1 MKLLLDMIGRV
12 VETADIFEMSCKNE
26 SAAAEMSYNAMKGK
40 GFLMKREQLAYDQPK
55 TRIYRFDDNDRI
67 LTESGIVESAEYA
80 ANALNEYL
88 GGTNTTIE

>member
-1 MKLLLDMIGRV
+1 MN
-12 VETADIFEMSCKNE
+12 KNGLKYE
-26 SAAAEMSYNAMKGK
+26 P
-40 GFLMKREQLAYDQPK
+40 PK

-67 LTESGIVESAEYA
+67 LTESGTPEPTTPPEYA